1 MRLISDVTQFRE
13 VLPRLVLT
21 IGSFDGVHLGHQRI
35 LREVVSEARKRNG
48 TAAAMALQPHPR
60 EYFSP
65 QNAPNILTDD
75 EKKAELMEEI
85 GLDVFFYLPFN
96 SHIANM
102 ERQVFVEKILLECCH
117 ADMILVGHDF
127 AFGKGAEGNF
137 AYLDSISSQY
147 GFDVIEVP
155 PLILHGE
162 RVSSTLIREAVLQG
176 ELDKAE
182 VYLGRRYAISGTVQ
196 SGRGM
201 GKKLGFP
208 TANIEPHNKTIPAHG
223 VYVAEALYAGQTY
236 AAAVNIGIA
245 PTIRHDDIMIEA
257 HILDFDKNIVNE
269 RIEIV
274 FHKRLRPEAKYDS
287 YDALISAIHKD
298 VQAVRVY
305 FTDL

>member
-1 MRLISDVTQFRE
+1 MRLINDVTQFKE
-13 VLPRLVLT
+13 ALPRLVLT

-35 LREVVSEARKRNG
+35 LREVVAEARKRSG
-48 TAAAMALQPHPR
+48 TAASMTLQPHPR

-75 EKKAELMEEI
+75 EKKTELMEKI

-96 SHIANM
+96 SLIANM
-102 ERQVFVEKILLECCH
+102 ERQVFVEKILLERCN
-117 ADMILVGHDF
+117 AEMILVGHDF
-127 AFGKGAEGNF
+127 AFGKGAEGNY
-137 AYLDSISSQY
+137 AYLKSISSEY
-147 GFDVIEVP
+147 GFEVTEIP

-182 VYLGRRYAISGTVQ
+182 VFLGRRYAISGTVLA
-196 SGRGM
+196 GRGM

-223 VYVAEALYAGQTY
+223 VYVAEVIYQGQKH
-236 AAAVNIGIA
+236 AAAINIGIA
-245 PTIRHDDIMIEA
+245 PTIRHEDIMIEA
-257 HILDFDKNIVNE
+257 HILDFDKNIVDE

-298 VQAVRVY
+298 VEAVRSY
-305 FTDL
+305 FVEL